1 MTADSAVD
9 DAMAAV
15 LGTSTGTEERRPSAE
30 VAEPGERR
38 PSATVAEPGEGP
50 CSKAEAEE
58 LVERAIAAAETFYD
72 TIVEII
78 RRQAWV
84 PLGYANPRDLM
95 LRRLGGTT
103 VNPITGKPYSRSHVH
118 RMARVSWML
127 WAISTRT
134 GVDPGD
140 LEIPERTLRELGGG
154 MNADLELVDT
164 ISDRVAASIA
174 DKNASPDD
182 VQDVLDS
189 ALSEAVR
196 DRSEGEGRT
205 AGGGGEE
212 DFDSPLPD
220 SRPDT
225 GAGFGAGDDDD
236 FDDSDRDDAGAP
248 AAASSP
254 ALDAF
259 GSFDDGE
266 DFGDENSAPVLDH
279 SDALSTMRANANYV
293 QHLKDIRE
301 VGGHLPDVIAVQK
314 QLPQFL
320 DIVDD
325 DELEELKELVE
336 QTRNFVD
343 RAQKAREAM
352 DAVLAAAGE
361 RLDF

>member
-1 MTADSAVD
+1 MPAGTDVD
-9 DAMAAV
+9 DAMTAV
-15 LGTSTGTEERRPSAE
+15 LGTSTDTTGNRPSAE
-30 VAEPGERR
+30 VAEPGQ
-38 PSATVAEPGEGP
+38 GP
-50 CSKAEAEE
+50 CSKPEAEE

-72 TIVEII
+72 TVVEII

-103 VNPITGKPYSRSHVH
+103 VNPSTGKPYSRSHVH

-127 WAISTRT
+127 WAISDRT

-154 MNADLELVDT
+154 MSADLELVDT
-164 ISDRVAASIA
+164 ISDRVAASIS
-174 DKNASPDD
+174 DKDASPDD

-189 ALSEAVR
+189 ALSEAAS
-196 DRSEGEGRT
+196 DRSGGEGRSP
-205 AGGGGEE
+205 GGGDTGGGDEE
-212 DFDSPLPD
+212 FDSPMPD
-220 SRPDT
+220 SQPPSE
-225 GAGFGAGDDDD
+225 AGVGAGDSDG
-236 FDDSDRDDAGAP
+236 FDDSDLDDEDVP
-248 AAASSP
+248 AEGPSSP

-266 DFGDENSAPVLDH
+266 DFGDENSVPAMDH
-279 SDALSTMRANANYV
+279 SDAMAQMRANANYV
-293 QHLKDIRE
+293 QHLQDIRE
-301 VGGHLPDVIAVQK
+301 IGGHLPDVIAVQK
-314 QLPQFL
+314 ELPQFL

-343 RAQKAREAM
+343 RAQKAKEAM
-352 DAVLAAAGE
+352 DAVLAAADE
-361 RLDF
+361 RDDF

>member
-1 MTADSAVD
+1 MPADSAVD
-9 DAMAAV
+9 DAMTAV
-15 LGTSTGTEERRPSAE
+15 LGTSTDAVERRPSAE
-30 VAEPGERR
+30 VAEPGQ
-38 PSATVAEPGEGP
+38 GP
-50 CSKAEAEE
+50 CSKSEAEE

-95 LRRLGGTT
+95 LKSLGGTA
-103 VNPITGKPYSRSHVH
+103 VNPTTGKPYSRSHVH

-127 WAISTRT
+127 WAISDRT

-154 MNADLELVDT
+154 TSADLELVDT

-174 DKNASPDD
+174 DKDASPDD

-189 ALSEAVR
+189 ALSEAVGG
-196 DRSEGEGRT
+196 RSGGEGRT
-205 AGGGGEE
+205 AGGGNAGGGED
-212 DFDSPLPD
+212 DFDSPFPG
-220 SRPDT
+220 SRPDA
-225 GAGFGAGDDDD
+225 GAGFGAGGDED
-236 FDDSDRDDAGAP
+236 FDDSDPDDEDASAGS
-248 AAASSP
+248 SSP

-259 GSFDDGE
+259 GSFDDEG
-266 DFGDENSAPVLDH
+266 FGDENSAPVVDH
-279 SDALSTMRANANYV
+279 SDALAKMRANANYV
-293 QHLKDIRE
+293 QHLQDIRE
-301 VGGHLPDVIAVQK
+301 AGKHLPDVIAVQK
-314 QLPQFL
+314 ELPQFL

-325 DELEELKELVE
+325 DELEELKELIE
-336 QTRNFVD
+336 QTRSFVD

-352 DAVLAAAGE
+352 DAVLAAAND